1 MFIPSIF
8 QILANG
14 VLYFCVN
21 VAGLFIHNVTER
33 AQRKTF
39 IKTRNCI
46 ASRLDIEDENE
57 KLVSNFMSQT
67 KSKKHKISSEA
78 L

>member
-1 MFIPSIF
+1 MLSLLSF
-8 QILANG
+8 QLLANG
-14 VLYFCVN
+14 LLYVSVN

-39 IKTRNCI
+39 LKTRNCI

-57 KLVSNFMSQT
+57 KLVSSLGLTSDILSLN
-67 KSKKHKISSEA
+67 
-78 L
+78 

>member
-1 MFIPSIF
+1 MFFTRFGKVSIDFCLF
-8 QILANG
+8 QLVSNG
-14 VLYFCVN
+14 ILYFCVN
-21 VAGLFIHNVTER
+21 IAGLFIHNVTER

-57 KLVSNFMSQT
+57 KLVIEFFT
-67 KSKKHKISSEA
+67 
-78 L
+78 